1 MVDVDKSKMRGDNGV
16 MRTQSL
22 FLEESYG
29 DQSAVCYTLSPF
41 DKGKIPSI
49 YQLYVDFGDPDEFT
63 FANTYFLGMDHWR
76 KICEAPFFAPHLEKM
91 RADLR
96 LKIKSEALYRI
107 RKEAEDPES
116 KNYFAA
122 LKYLSDGGYEEK
134 AKKGRPS
141 KAAVAAE
148 AKKQAAVKSEL
159 DEILSRMEVSPQTS
173 KEMN

>member
-1 MVDVDKSKMRGDNGV
+1 MRGDNGV

-29 DQSAVCYTLSPF
+29 DQSAVTYTLSPF
-41 DKGKIPSI
+41 DHEERGLPSI
-49 YQLYVDFGDPDEFT
+49 YKLYLDLADPDEFI

-96 LKIKSEALYRI
+96 LKIKSEALVSI
-107 RKEAEDPES
+107 KKEAGNPDS

-148 AKKQAAVKSEL
+148 TKKQAAERSEL
-159 DEILSRMEVSPQTS
+159 DDMLNRMQTPEQTS
-173 KEMN
+173 KELNWHGW